1 MTLQQFFFDLP
12 IYTKFQI
19 TAEDEKTFL
28 NITDSTKKLIFDG
41 YNPWKKIEST
51 FFVMDDIQG
60 SGYVYTKAGGYAVQR
75 VKCKRSDDVFMFY
88 IHYDP
93 QNKIL
98 LKVGQH
104 PTVADFHISEIKKY
118 GKLLTKEKLNEFTRA
133 IGLAANGVGIGSFVY
148 LRRIFE
154 HLIFEAFEKAKTDS
168 KINPDDFQKGR
179 MDDKIRLLADYLPA
193 FLVENRT
200 IYSVLSLGIHSLDE
214 QTCLEHFDTLRV
226 GIEIILDEKLE
237 EQKKLE
243 KIEIAKNK
251 IIALKGKLGK

>member
-12 IYTKFQI
+12 IYTKFEI
-19 TAEDEKTFL
+19 TAENEEIFL
-28 NITDSTKKLIFDG
+28 NITDASTKVIFDG

-51 FFVMDDIQG
+51 FYVMNDLQG
-60 SGYVYTKAGGYAVQR
+60 NSYAYTKSGGYATQR
-75 VKCKRSDDVFMFY
+75 VKCKRSDDTFMFY
-88 IHYDP
+88 LHYNP
-93 QNKIL
+93 QSKIL

-118 GKLLTKEKLNEFTRA
+118 GKLLSKEKLNEFTRA

-154 HLIFEAFEKAKTDS
+154 NLIFEAFEKAKADE
-168 KINPDDFQKGR
+168 KINNADFQKGR
-179 MDDKIRLLADYLPA
+179 MDDRIALLAEYLPS
-193 FLVENRT
+193 FLVENRS

-226 GIEIILDEKLE
+226 GIELILDEKLE
-237 EQKKLE
+237 ELKKME
-243 KIEIAKNK
+243 KMEIAKKK
-251 IIALKGKLGK
+251 ITDLKGKLGK

>member
-1 MTLQQFFFDLP
+1 MTIQQFFFDLP

-19 TAEDEKTFL
+19 TDDNNETFL
-28 NITDSTKKLIFDG
+28 EITDSSKKVIFDG

-51 FFVMDDIQG
+51 FYVMIDIQG
-60 SGYVYTKAGGYAVQR
+60 ANYAYSRDGGYATQK
-75 VKCKRSDDVFMFY
+75 VKCKRSDDIFMFY
-88 IHYDP
+88 LHYDP
-93 QNKIL
+93 KNKIL

-118 GKLLTKEKLNEFTRA
+118 GQLLTKEKLNEFTRA

-154 HLIFEAFEKAKTDS
+154 HLIFEAFEKAKVDG
-168 KINPDDFQKGR
+168 KINPDDFNKGR
-179 MDDKIRLLADYLPA
+179 MDDKIRLLAKYLPA

-200 IYSVLSLGIHSLDE
+200 IYSVLSLGIHTLDE

-237 EQKKLE
+237 EQKRIE
-243 KIEIAKNK
+243 KMEIAKNK
-251 IIALKGKLGK
+251 IVALKGKLGK